1 MPEPQEMDSGDAAF
15 LSSEGYSRVEDAPA
29 ADDATEEAEPVQ
41 TDEGDTPE
49 SEQETSEE
57 EEAETATADA
67 SDSSGDELER
77 LVQQFA
83 KETGLDPQDSGQRKT
98 LDRLAH
104 KEQHIHTLEAQIRDS
119 KSDAL
124 EDDGLSDAEREI
136 AESYKDKEPPK
147 EDTASEGE
155 KGDAPLFTKWNG
167 PDDAYKALATAW
179 DKAGKEKDFSGVNEV
194 EQNIFSARL
203 QASQPFLNA
212 IIEKA
217 LQQQFGE
224 LMPDIEATVQTRR
237 ADNAREWA
245 LTKLSKEESYANIGD
260 VFKEDADA
268 EPVKLDGEDVG
279 NSPLNR
285 ILASNPEIMDINV
298 THFKGKPLSETDSL
312 RFTYLRRFRMI
323 GNIHNRGKIDS
334 KRAKKLVD
342 AGAKME
348 QRNRDDKVRQQLNKG
363 PGARS
368 EATEESYGQTLAK
381 ASRGGAGSLS
391 DL

>member
-15 LSSEGYSRVEDAPA
+15 LNSEGYKRVEGASA

-41 TDEGDTPE
+41 TDEGDEPE
-49 SEQETSEE
+49 SEQETSEGE
-57 EEAETATADA
+57 TAETETAEA
-67 SDSSGDELER
+67 SDSSGDEIEQLI
-77 LVQQFA
+77 QKFA
-83 KETGLDPQDSGQRKT
+83 EETGLDPQDSGQRKT

-104 KEQHIHTLEAQIRDS
+104 KEQHIQTLEAQIRDS
-119 KSDAL
+119 KSDAQ
-124 EDDGLSDAEREI
+124 DDGLSDAEREI
-136 AESYKDKEPPK
+136 AESYKDEELPK
-147 EDTASEGE
+147 EDTPSEGE
-155 KGDAPLFTKWNG
+155 KRDAPLFTKWKG

-194 EQNIFSARL
+194 EQNIFMARL
-203 QASQPFLNA
+203 GDSKGFLQSIVREA
-212 IIEKA
+212 I
-217 LQQQFGE
+217 QQQFGE
-224 LMPDIEATVQTRR
+224 MMPDIEATVQTRR

-245 LTKLSKEESYANIGD
+245 LTKLSQEKGYANINE
-260 VFKEDADA
+260 VFKEDPDA
-268 EPVKLDGEDVG
+268 ESIKLDGDDVG
-279 NSPLNR
+279 NSALNR

-298 THFKGKPLSETDSL
+298 THVNGKPLSETDAL

-323 GNIHNRGKIDS
+323 GNIHNRGKIDP
-334 KRAKKLVD
+334 KAAKKLVD

-348 QRNRDDKVRQQLNKG
+348 ERKRHDKVRQQLNKG

-381 ASRGGAGSLS
+381 ASRGGAASLS